1 MRFLI
6 ETLAAFSVVATI
18 AGLMGWTVAGTDIS
32 ALAIG
37 IPLLVISFVLRRYPT
52 NRTGRM

>member
-6 ETLAAFSVVATI
+6 ETLTAFSVVATI